1 MMKLMQKE
9 FKEETPTPTELEKQ
23 EENLKVTSIPQR
35 QTGNVLTHGLNLLA
49 QMGLGEA
56 LLRGSTNLF
65 SAIAIILVLWL
76 AQAYF
81 QQTPYPLTENTAQ
94 ASGPTPSVDV
104 NLNAIPALDNPAI
117 TGIARSAQLHTNIP
131 SRPRNEI
138 SMYTVQAGDTV
149 SGIAEKFGLLPE
161 TIFAANY
168 AILQDDPHSLVEG
181 QELQI
186 LPVDGVYWQWLGGIS
201 FGAWADYFQVKPE
214 DIINYPA
221 NNIDASNIS
230 DPANADIKPG
240 VWLVIPGAKYSFHQ
254 PGSIPLGITRTDPAS
269 AQVGGSGACGA
280 ISGGAVGTG
289 SFIFPTGRHNLSGFD
304 YTPKTNHLGID
315 LAGDLGDPI
324 YASDG
329 GVIVYAGANSYGY
342 GNMVMVDHG
351 TGFQTLYAHMSLISV
366 SCGES
371 VNQGQYL
378 GAVGSTGKSS
388 GPHLHFEVRTSSTVI
403 NPWDVLPNP

>member
-1 MMKLMQKE
+1 MQKE

-81 QQTPYPLTENTAQ
+81 QQTPYPLTENTTQ
-94 ASGPTPSVDV
+94 VSGPTPSVDV

-221 NNIDASNIS
+221 NNIDASNIT

>member
-1 MMKLMQKE
+1 MQNE

-23 EENLKVTSIPQR
+23 EEIAKASSTRQR
-35 QTGNVLTHGLNLLA
+35 QGNFINRGMNLLA

-56 LLRGSTNLF
+56 MLRGSTNLF
-65 SAIAIILVLWL
+65 SAVAIILVLWL
-76 AQAYF
+76 AQTYF
-81 QQTPYPLTENTAQ
+81 QQAPRPLTENTAQ

-104 NLNAIPALDNPAI
+104 NLNAIPSLDNPAI
-117 TGIARSAQLHTNIP
+117 TGISRSAQLHTNIP

-138 SMYTVQAGDTV
+138 STYIVQAGDTV
-149 SGIAEKFGLLPE
+149 SGIAEKYGLLPE

-168 AILQDDPHSLVEG
+168 AILQDDPHGLVEG

-221 NNIDASNIS
+221 NNIDASTIS

-280 ISGGAVGTG
+280 ITGGAVGTG
-289 SFIFPTGRHNLSGFD
+289 SFIFPTGRHTLSGFD
-304 YTPKTNHLGID
+304 YTPRTNHLGID
-315 LAGDLGDPI
+315 LAGDLGDPV

-329 GVIVYAGANSYGY
+329 GVIVYAGSNSYGY
-342 GNMVMVDHG
+342 GNLVMVDHG
-351 TGFQTLYAHMSLISV
+351 TGFQTLYAHLSLISV